1 MAKVI
6 WKDKNTVSG
15 IEPLTELELTLPR
28 NRLFS
33 PPHQPFP
40 SPKAIE

>member
-15 IEPLTELELTLPR
+15 IEPLTESELTLFR

-40 SPKAIE
+40 SPNAIE